1 MNAWLC
7 VGCWFKEANDDAYW
21 IMLYICYGRSVFDMF
36 MAELGLGLPTPT
48 SDCPPSQSQTIDP
61 VAINPH
67 SPSFLLHTLFR
78 LLSDHYPIPY
88 INLPSILPTRPILAD
103 RSIY

>member
-1 MNAWLC
+1 MNLS
-7 VGCWFKEANDDAYW
+7 
-21 IMLYICYGRSVFDMF
+21 LICLWQRLFNLVF
-36 MAELGLGLPTPT
+36 LGFSPG
-48 SDCPPSQSQTIDP
+48 QTIDP